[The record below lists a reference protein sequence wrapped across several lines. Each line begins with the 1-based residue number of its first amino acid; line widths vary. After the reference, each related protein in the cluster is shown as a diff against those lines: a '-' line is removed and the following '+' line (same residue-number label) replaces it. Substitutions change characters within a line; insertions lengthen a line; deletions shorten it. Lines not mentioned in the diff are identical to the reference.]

1 MPNRE
6 LINCLVAKLLLATQ
20 AGATLAQTSASLDT
34 QGFDSAAFDVHYGA
48 TAPAPTS
55 VEVQESDDNVSFAAA
70 PATAVVLPTGTHAV
84 SKTAR
89 YAYIGAKR
97 YCRIVVTPSAATD
110 VTITGTLGYAAQKPT
125 ANPA

>member
-6 LINCLVAKLLLATQ
+6 SVNCTLAMLLLAT
-20 AGATLAQTSASLDT
+20 ATGATTAQTSASLDT
-34 QGFDSAAFDVHYGA
+34 QGFDAASLHVHYGA

-55 VEVQESDDNVSFAAA
+55 VSVEESDDNSTWAAA
-70 PATAVVLPTGTHAV
+70 PAAAVVLPTGTHAV

-89 YAYIGAKR
+89 YGYIGGKR

-110 VTITGTLGYAAQKPT
+110 LTITGTMTYAAQKPV
-125 ANPA
+125 ANPV

>member
-6 LINCLVAKLLLATQ
+6 SVNCTLAKLLLATQ

-34 QGFDSAAFDVHYGA
+34 QGFDAASLNVHYGA

-55 VEVQESDDNVSFAAA
+55 VSVEESDDNSIWAAA
-70 PATAVVLPTGTHAV
+70 PADAVVLPTGSHAV

-89 YAYIGAKR
+89 YGYIGAKR

-110 VTITGTLGYAAQKPT
+110 ATITGTMSYAAQKPVT
-125 ANPA
+125 NPV

>member
-6 LINCLVAKLLLATQ
+6 IVNITLAKLLLATQ
-20 AGATLAQTSASLDT
+20 AGATTAQTSASLDT
-34 QGFDSAAFDVHYGA
+34 QGFDAASFHVHYGA

-55 VEVQESDDNVSFAAA
+55 VSVEESDDNSTFAAA
-70 PATAVVLPTGTHAV
+70 AAANVILPTGTHAV

-89 YAYIGAKR
+89 YGYIGAKR

-110 VTITGTLGYAAQKPT
+110 LTISGTMSYAAQKPVD
-125 ANPA
+125 NPV